1 MDLLTQAYEERQ
13 GRAEGVAGGGGVNTF
28 MHWRFTSAC
37 MRLILSCNALGTT
50 LIVTEANFSYPALGA
65 TESLYIKISVTVS
78 LSVSIDLSLFK
89 DGRIIK
95 CLFTEKRH
103 QNIMANCSIT

>member
-13 GRAEGVAGGGGVNTF
+13 GQAEGVAGGGVNTF
-28 MHWRFTSAC
+28 MHWHFTSAC

-65 TESLYIKISVTVS
+65 TESFYIKISVTVS
-78 LSVSIDLSLFK
+78 RPIPIVLGNF
-89 DGRIIK
+89 
-95 CLFTEKRH
+95 
-103 QNIMANCSIT
+103 